1 MTENTP
7 ARPELQASPLT
18 HSDYDFHARP
28 AASLRNLALVALLGG
43 FIPDERLLYPSS
55 DDDLSVVDIGAG
67 PGFAANAFAFMYPGA
82 HFNSVDHNPELA
94 ASAETL
100 KSSLGNENVTVHHG
114 SLDDFNRAQTGK
126 QWDVALSLDTYGQM
140 VSEDRPG
147 VFDTFEQ
154 VKDGG
159 LVLFTYNCSVFN
171 TQFDPFREFLKLF
184 IDTMGQEP
192 IEQTK
197 GAMHLMD
204 ELVGEQAGYFSQNLI
219 ADRFRRSAHAGA
231 RKVYQEFM
239 NIEWEHY
246 FAHEI
251 LPLFL
256 RRGFKL
262 CGDAAH
268 VNNAK
273 AQALPVSMVERLNRY
288 PNRIISET
296 LYDFSVNRSHRSDL
310 YIKNAEK
317 VSSSEIIDFWA
328 DARLV
333 LRVKHEQLEMNRTF
347 RLNEDLR
354 LNPAKFG
361 PVFSALASGPE
372 KFGQLR
378 RFFPDGPEGDAEMI
392 DIIRIGHALGY
403 LNLYYGEDVFED
415 HDQSVLDF
423 DAGLT
428 AWIRETKAPAYQL
441 FLPYLGEFR
450 PVPPG
455 LYALAVSARAG
466 GEDDLVNRGA
476 EVLRDIMRVQAQA
489 GVIGAENAIE
499 NAEEIIEG
507 FVERFNRGLRPIL
520 DRGGYFRA
528 W

>member
-1 MTENTP
+1 M
-7 ARPELQASPLT
+7 
-18 HSDYDFHARP
+18 
-28 AASLRNLALVALLGG
+28 
-43 FIPDERLLYPSS
+43 
-55 DDDLSVVDIGAG
+55 
-67 PGFAANAFAFMYPGA
+67 
-82 HFNSVDHNPELA
+82 
-94 ASAETL
+94 
-100 KSSLGNENVTVHHG
+100 
-114 SLDDFNRAQTGK
+114 
-126 QWDVALSLDTYGQM
+126 
-140 VSEDRPG
+140 
-147 VFDTFEQ
+147 FDTFEQ

-171 TQFDPFREFLKLF
+171 TQYDPFREFLKLF

-197 GAMHLMD
+197 SAMHLME

-219 ADRFRRSAHAGA
+219 ADRFRRSARAGA

-239 NIEWEHY
+239 NIDWEHY

-251 LPLFL
+251 MPMFL

-268 VNNAK
+268 LNNAK

-317 VSSSEIIDFWA
+317 VPHSEIIDFWA

-333 LRVKHEQLEMNRTF
+333 LRVKHDQLEMNRTF

-378 RFFPDGPEGDAEMI
+378 RFFPDGPEGDTEMM

-403 LNLYYGEDVFED
+403 LNLYYGEDLFED

-428 AWIRETKAPAYQL
+428 AWIRETKAPAYHL
-441 FLPYLGEFR
+441 FLPNGVNSAPFHPGSTPSRSVPAPVATTIWSTERPRCSATSCGCRRR
-450 PVPPG
+450 PVSSVRITPSKTPKRSSKASSSASIVGCARSSTGVVISGPG
-455 LYALAVSARAG
+455 ERRRPLIRWRLQGHTNRASPGDQKLAACATAKVSSLWRSRLHSSATR
-466 GEDDLVNRGA
+466 ESSWR
-476 EVLRDIMRVQAQA
+476 
-489 GVIGAENAIE
+489 
-499 NAEEIIEG
+499 
-507 FVERFNRGLRPIL
+507 
-520 DRGGYFRA
+520 
-528 W
+528 